1 MRMPFWLLTL
11 LFLAGCTRPA
21 WRHVPVAPLDDT
33 PFTAAS
39 VPAAPPGSTVAGAA
53 TSRVDDGAAALPA
66 STGTAALHARKSFRP
81 RSLSASG
88 SEDRATSGTAFIIR
102 TKTPVPPA
110 CVRQLHKGRP
120 DQDTPAK
127 PQVNRLSLLSLLAG
141 VAIGVLLLVQTAA
154 PALIPWMVPLWLLLG
169 AALVL
174 GIRGANA
181 LKARGEKGSFLSFIG
196 ILLGGIGLFIGLVA
210 GVVLLLAHALEW

>member
-1 MRMPFWLLTL
+1 MRISFGWLIII
-11 LFLAGCTRPA
+11 FLVGCTRPA
-21 WRHVPVAPLDDT
+21 LHHAPVVPPGIAPL
-33 PFTAAS
+33 TAAS
-39 VPAAPPGSTVAGAA
+39 MPAAPPDSTVAGAA
-53 TSRVDDGAAALPA
+53 TYHDVEEAALSA
-66 STGTAALHARKSFRP
+66 STGTAALPAQKLFRP
-81 RSLSASG
+81 RSLPASG
-88 SEDRATSGTAFIIR
+88 SEDRVAPGTAFIIR

-110 CVRQLHKGRP
+110 RVRQLHKGRP
-120 DQDTPAK
+120 DQNTPAK
-127 PQVNRLSLLSLLAG
+127 VRVNRLSLLSLLAG